1 MSYPVQEEKAAAVTY
16 TSSSSNPTTVKGM
29 QEETEDEKTVPLLE
43 DEHNADDDCDTTTP
57 LLQPKKKIDIYNSV
71 SEENK
76 HLVKEAGQGGALVGF
91 FAAGPIGAVVGGFGS
106 AYAVRKP
113 DGLGK
118 AARSLGKVTLSAKT
132 RAAPSVYGAS
142 RAIKKVTPNCV
153 QAWSRKSWNSATN
166 FTHDHQIL
174 ERGVEGTGRGFE
186 YLSRNLSRI
195 QHRRHHHP
203 APITTTTASTS
214 HTTTTIPY
222 LFPGDDV
229 ASPPQGEAGWS
240 PTECHRGYQP
250 PMTTNEYTKL
260 CAVEAT
266 AE

>member
-1 MSYPVQEEKAAAVTY
+1 MSHLVQEEKAAAVTFV
-16 TSSSSNPTTVKGM
+16 PGKGIK
-29 QEETEDEKTVPLLE
+29 EETDDDKTVPLFE
-43 DEHNADDDCDTTTP
+43 DEQTTDNDHDTTTP

-71 SEENK
+71 APE
-76 HLVKEAGQGGALVGF
+76 HQPLVHEAGQGGMVVGLLVGGPLGCALVGF
-91 FAAGPIGAVVGGFGS
+91 GA

-118 AARSLGKVTLSAKT
+118 AARSLGKATLSAKT
-132 RAAPSVYGAS
+132 KLGQVEQDHQYGHRAS
-142 RAIKKVTPNCV
+142 RAIKKITPTCA
-153 QAWSRKSWNSATN
+153 QTWSRTSWHAATN
-166 FTHDHQIL
+166 FTHDHQLL
-174 ERGVEGTGRGFE
+174 ERGVEGTGRGIE

-203 APITTTTASTS
+203 APTTTTPAVGN
-214 HTTTTIPY
+214 TTTAPY
-222 LFPGDDV
+222 LCPGDEV
-229 ASPPQGEAGWS
+229 ASPPQGQAGWGWS

-250 PMTTNEYTKL
+250 PTTTNEYTKL